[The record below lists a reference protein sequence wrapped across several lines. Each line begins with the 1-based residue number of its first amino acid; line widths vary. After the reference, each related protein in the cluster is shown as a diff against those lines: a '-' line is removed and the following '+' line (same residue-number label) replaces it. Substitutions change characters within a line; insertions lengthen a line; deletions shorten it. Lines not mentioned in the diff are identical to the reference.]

1 MDNLDIKKMPKN
13 DKKICCEKCKFIC
26 FKKSNYEKHLSTP
39 KHSKIILED
48 NKNEKIF
55 ICKCGKIYKYLS
67 GLSKHKKTCN
77 LKESNTEKLLTE
89 SNIIML
95 LIKENQEFKKIM
107 IEQNQKNQELMI
119 EQNQKNQELIMELA
133 SKTTTINN
141 NNCNNKF
148 NMNIFLNEQCKDAMN
163 IMDFVSSLKI
173 SFEDLEN
180 VGEVGYV
187 KGITNI
193 ISNGLNK
200 LDVHKRPIHCSDV
213 KREVFY
219 VKDNDVWEKET
230 EDKKK
235 ITRAIKHISY
245 NTARKVT
252 PWTELPE
259 NEGVY
264 DYYNKLNDKY
274 SRISSQANGGDPDE
288 VAKIIKNIACK
299 VTIDKE
305 SLDRKVENF

>member
-1 MDNLDIKKMPKN
+1 MRHIIKAFMDNLDIKKMPKN
-13 DKKICCEKCKFIC
+13 AKKICCEKCNFIC

-173 SFEDLEN
+173 SFDDLEN
-180 VGEVGYV
+180 VG
-187 KGITNI
+187 KCWRSWI
-193 ISNGLNK
+193 
-200 LDVHKRPIHCSDV
+200 C
-213 KREVFY
+213 
-219 VKDNDVWEKET
+219 
-230 EDKKK
+230 
-235 ITRAIKHISY
+235 
-245 NTARKVT
+245 
-252 PWTELPE
+252 
-259 NEGVY
+259 
-264 DYYNKLNDKY
+264 
-274 SRISSQANGGDPDE
+274 
-288 VAKIIKNIACK
+288 
-299 VTIDKE
+299 
-305 SLDRKVENF
+305 

>member
-1 MDNLDIKKMPKN
+1 MPKN
-13 DKKICCEKCKFIC
+13 AKKICCEKCKFIC

-77 LKESNTEKLLTE
+77 LKESNTEKEDNKLLTE

-95 LIKENQEFKKIM
+95 LIKENQEFKQM
-107 IEQNQKNQELMI
+107 LI

-173 SFEDLEN
+173 SFDDLEN

-200 LDVHKRPIHCSDV
+200 LDVHKRPIHCSDL

-259 NEGVY
+259 NAGVVY

-274 SRISSQANGGDPDE
+274 LKISSEANGGEPDE
-288 VAKIIKNIACK
+288 VAKIIKNIAGK
-299 VTIDKE
+299 VTIDK
-305 SLDRKVENF
+305 NI